1 MTTQT
6 HAPSARP
13 TARSARLR
21 RLVAVG
27 SLAPLLAVAAC
38 SGDEPITTQGRVAT
52 QSSTAGD
59 ATAAPTTSAPTTGAT
74 TPAEATGPT
83 ETVLKLEMRDPGLGH
98 VVKPL
103 RMVRN
108 AAWPEGNPL
117 GEANFEIIAVEVEVT
132 TGERYSA
139 SVLPWMFALSTR
151 KNTRVAPTTEFG
163 KLLGDPLP
171 TVLRNKIKKGWLYY
185 KVDRGSGSA
194 VMLQLKRPEYR
205 ISTTGKTV
213 PAAIFSVS
221 LSQ

>member
-13 TARSARLR
+13 TTRSARLR
-21 RLVAVG
+21 RLVAIG
-27 SLAPLLAVAAC
+27 SLTPLLAVAAC
-38 SGDEPITTQGRVAT
+38 SGDEPITTQGRVST
-52 QSSTAGD
+52 QSSTADGS
-59 ATAAPTTSAPTTGAT
+59 TALPTTSASTT
-74 TPAEATGPT
+74 TPDEASGPT
-83 ETVLKLEMRDPGLGH
+83 ETALKLEIRDPGLGH

-108 AAWPEGNPL
+108 AAWPEGNPV
-117 GEANFEIIAVEVEVT
+117 GEESFEIIAVEVEVT
-132 TGERYSA
+132 TGKRYSA
-139 SVLPWMFALSTR
+139 SVLPWMFALTTT

-171 TVLRNKIKKGWLYY
+171 TVPRNKIRKGWLYY

-213 PAAIFSVS
+213 PPAIFSVS
-221 LSQ
+221 LSK

>member
-13 TARSARLR
+13 TTRAARLR

-27 SLAPLLAVAAC
+27 SLAPLLAVTAC
-38 SGDEPITTQGRVAT
+38 SGDEPITTQGRVST
-52 QSSTAGD
+52 QSSTASD
-59 ATAAPTTSAPTTGAT
+59 STAAPTSSAATTTAT

-83 ETVLKLEMRDPGLGH
+83 VTALKLEMRDPGLGH

-108 AAWPEGNPL
+108 ATWPEGNPV
-117 GEANFEIIAVEVEVT
+117 GEESFEIIAVEVEVT
-132 TGERYSA
+132 TGTRYSA
-139 SVLPWMFALSTR
+139 AVLPWMFAVTTT
-151 KNTRVAPTTEFG
+151 KNSKVASTTEFG

-171 TVLRNKIKKGWLYY
+171 TVQRSQTRKGWIYF

-194 VMLQLKRPEYR
+194 VTLHFKRPEYR
-205 ISTTGKTV
+205 ITTTGKTL
-213 PAAIFSVS
+213 PATTFAVA
-221 LSQ
+221 LSK